1 MRSRRTIEMQRN
13 TKPSP
18 ECILQNQFLIL
29 ETNLDIR
36 DQLSDILVKI
46 NKVGSPEINLVT
58 DSEDDDDTKAGEVL

>member
-1 MRSRRTIEMQRN
+1 MRSRRTIEMNRN
-13 TKPSP
+13 TKPNP
-18 ECILQNQFLIL
+18 ECLLQNQFLIL

-58 DSEDDDDTKAGEVL
+58 DSKDEDTKAGEVL

>member
-1 MRSRRTIEMQRN
+1 MQRN
-13 TKPSP
+13 TKPNP

-58 DSEDDDDTKAGEVL
+58 DSEGDDDTKAGEVL

>member
-1 MRSRRTIEMQRN
+1 MRSRRTIEMNRN
-13 TKPSP
+13 TKPNP

-58 DSEDDDDTKAGEVL
+58 DSEGDDDTKAGEVL

>member
-1 MRSRRTIEMQRN
+1 MRSRRTIEMNRN
-13 TKPSP
+13 TKQNP
-18 ECILQNQFLIL
+18 ECLLQNQFLIL

-58 DSEDDDDTKAGEVL
+58 DSKDEDTKAGEVL